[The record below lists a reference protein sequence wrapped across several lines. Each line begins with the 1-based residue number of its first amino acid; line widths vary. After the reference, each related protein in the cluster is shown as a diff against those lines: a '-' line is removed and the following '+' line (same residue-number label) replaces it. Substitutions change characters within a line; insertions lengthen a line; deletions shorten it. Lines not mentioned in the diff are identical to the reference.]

1 MGTGQRAVLLK
12 ETIERLVGL
21 MSSQSISGVAAM
33 RGDSSQQAPGRQ
45 LTASNQWPSPEA
57 AVLGVGAVLQ
67 YRNYH
72 QGPWEASYRGVANLI
87 PTGIK

>member
-33 RGDSSQQAPGRQ
+33 RGDRFSSNGS
-45 LTASNQWPSPEA
+45 T
-57 AVLGVGAVLQ
+57 LGTHGAC
-67 YRNYH
+67 
-72 QGPWEASYRGVANLI
+72 
-87 PTGIK
+87 TT